1 MIYTFTFRSL
11 CWSSSR
17 DSLCR
22 ATARKSQRRRTT
34 PRRRPDADT
43 ALLHS
48 AMQRNAATRQDKTR
62 QDNATPR
69 QDKTRQDNG
78 CSICMSQ
85 GWRARVLQLQRV
97 CMYDGSTLARLTGYI
112 THTLWI
118 TSARCSLLHVCTPQ
132 PLRNFRSPCCS
143 RPPCCCC
150 CATAA
155 AATSSTYVTRPSSSS
170 RQRIIRPADSF
181 HLLQ

>member
-1 MIYTFTFRSL
+1 MFSNVIYTFTFRSL

-48 AMQRNAATRQDKTR
+48 AMQRNATQRRDKTRQGKARQDKTR
-62 QDNATPR
+62 QG
-69 QDKTRQDNG
+69 NG
-78 CSICMSQ
+78 CSICM
-85 GWRARVLQLQRV
+85 LQLQRV

-143 RPPCCCC
+143 RSPCCCC

-155 AATSSTYVTRPSSSS
+155 AATSSTYVTRPSSS

>member
-48 AMQRNAATRQDKTR
+48 AMQRNATQRRDKTRQGKATQDKTR
-62 QDNATPR
+62 QG
-69 QDKTRQDNG
+69 NG
-78 CSICMSQ
+78 CSICM
-85 GWRARVLQLQRV
+85 LQLQRV
-97 CMYDGSTLARLTGYI
+97 CMHDGSTLARLTGYI

-143 RPPCCCC
+143 RSPCCCC

-155 AATSSTYVTRPSSSS
+155 AATSSTYVTRPSSS